1 MTSVLLDSF
10 TEVKTSDNLTGMDQ
24 PAQRRG
30 RPFDPAIS
38 EAALRVT
45 LELLDERGYAGLRVD
60 DVAERAGIGLG
71 ALYRRWTT
79 KSELV
84 AAALTAAA
92 AEQHVAPTGDPEA
105 DLLDGL
111 VAIAGALGG
120 RGGRLLALLF
130 SGTEPELSAAIRTA
144 KVIPL
149 RDANRE
155 RLRRVLGDV
164 PDLAQRADL
173 GPGLI
178 MLRFMAEGKP
188 LIRQQIAEQ
197 VMPLMLNPR
206 DPSRSSG

>member
-1 MTSVLLDSF
+1 VV
-10 TEVKTSDNLTGMDQ
+10 EQ
-24 PAQRRG
+24 PVPRRG
-30 RPFDPAIS
+30 RPFDPAVG

-79 KSELV
+79 KSALV
-84 AAALTAAA
+84 IAALTAAA
-92 AEQHVAPTGDPEA
+92 AEQHVTPSGDPEA

-111 VAIAGALGG
+111 VAIAGALSG

-130 SGTEPELSAAIRTA
+130 SGTEPELAAAIRAA

-149 RDANRE
+149 RDENRE
-155 RLRRVLGDV
+155 RLRRVIGDI

-178 MLRFMAEGKP
+178 VLRFMAEGEP
-188 LIRQQIAEQ
+188 LTRQQIADQ
-197 VMPLMLNPR
+197 VLPLMIA
-206 DPSRSSG
+206 PSRIPSAPS